1 MSTEDVEQGIAQAAS
16 DGSVEA
22 KVGLFRRLRLVEV
35 LFPTAARYLDG
46 EVVNTTPLRRL
57 PDGSHAMMLYAS
69 KTHPDLG
76 EDFSGASL
84 ETALRLALTMPDAD
98 WVILSTLAS
107 QWVALDR
114 TQMAAALDGP
124 VQDAASGDRLAALIS
139 QAAATSP
146 QRFTEALLAELTG
159 RELYVDLAAQ
169 RSPQEQPMVA
179 TYTVGGLAGVVR
191 AFVSRR
197 RHGVRYGGM
206 PWEALRD
213 MVRAAPALGGVQVV
227 NDAEDWVLFDRPV
240 LDPPVTY
247 YAKLRDG
254 GSPGDPMGIVRRT
267 HGAPPVDEAFGR
279 DMRWHPTEFLRRA
292 ESLGTS
298 DVDHVQISR
307 DAAEA
312 VLERWR
318 SQWSAEP

>member
-1 MSTEDVEQGIAQAAS
+1 MSIEDIELGIAQAAS

-35 LFPTAARYLDG
+35 LFPTATRYLDG
-46 EVVNTTPLRRL
+46 ELVSTTPLRRL
-57 PDGSHAMMLYAS
+57 PDGSHAIMLYAS
-69 KTHPDLG
+69 KSHPDLG

-84 ETALRLALTMPDAD
+84 ETAVGLALKMPDAD
-98 WVILSTLAS
+98 WVILSTLGS

-114 TQMAAALDGP
+114 SQLAAALDGR
-124 VQDAASGDRLAALIS
+124 VDDTASGDRLAALIG

-159 RELYVDLAAQ
+159 RELYVDLAPQ
-169 RSPQEQPMVA
+169 RSPQDQPMVA
-179 TYTVGGLAGVVR
+179 TYTVGGVTGVVR

-227 NDAEDWVLFDRPV
+227 NDADDWVLFDRPV

-254 GSPGDPMGIVRRT
+254 GSPDDPIGIVRRT
-267 HGAPPVDEAFGR
+267 HAAAPVDEAFGR
-279 DMRWHPTEFLRRA
+279 DMHWHPTEFLRRA

-298 DVDHVQISR
+298 DVDYVQISR
-307 DAAEA
+307 DAAETI
-312 VLERWR
+312 LDRWR
-318 SQWSAEP
+318 SQWSAQP